1 VSRNSALQAL
11 GLLVALFATGSGAE
25 AAEPSASDRRLLL
38 FPIMIDAP
46 TSTSARQVAS
56 GGVIFAQAFRPVAA
70 VRLNA
75 AYDVKGRQ
83 VVSFAAGATFAA
95 AKLGGADVYCAQGA
109 NLGGGVLVKGN
120 AAVCLR
126 DENHDGMFDGQV
138 FIGSVGRSQTVFE
151 LNARAMSGWSPAN
164 AAYTQVAEADLPA
177 GEIRIGY
184 VYHKPAIGVTGA
196 WAELGICAPTA
207 LSKSADE
214 ALAWARCG
222 ALLEADKPNRY
233 QDRAWIDLGKR
244 EGQVVAFGPIKT
256 TVTVGAN
263 GLVDAEAT
271 PFKSGPAVLF
281 LAATYG
287 PAMQPTAQIPI
298 YAILPAGGM

>member
-1 VSRNSALQAL
+1 M
-11 GLLVALFATGSGAE
+11 
-25 AAEPSASDRRLLL
+25 
-38 FPIMIDAP
+38 FPIVIDAP
-46 TSTSARQVAS
+46 ASTSARQVAS
-56 GGVIFAQAFRPVAA
+56 GSAVFAQTFRPVAA
-70 VRLNA
+70 ARLNT

-83 VVSFAAGATFAA
+83 VVSFAEGAMFAA
-95 AKLGGADVYCAQGA
+95 AKLAGADVYCAQGA
-109 NLGGGVLVKGN
+109 NSGGGVLMKGN

-126 DENHDGMFDGQV
+126 DENHDGVFDGQV

-151 LNARAMSGWSPAN
+151 LNARAMSGWSSAN
-164 AAYTQVAEADLPA
+164 VAYTQVADADLPA

-184 VYHKPAIGVTGA
+184 VYHKPSIGVTGA
-196 WAELGICAPTA
+196 WAELRICAPKA

-233 QDRAWIDLGKR
+233 QDRAWIDLGKG
-244 EGQVVAFGPIKT
+244 EGQALSFGSIKT

-263 GLVDAEAT
+263 GLADAEVT

-281 LAATYG
+281 LSATYG

-298 YAILPAGGM
+298 YAIVPAGGL